1 MPRGAYYPTR
11 QSRYETLYAHLS
23 KFVKNVKVGTSVRQG
38 QTIGYVGSTGMSTG
52 PHLHYEIIKDGKHVN
67 PMTVKLPAIS
77 NLDSKEKKKF
87 QEYRKLLDS
96 GIEQLRDKPD
106 LFIQL

>member
-1 MPRGAYYPTR
+1 
-11 QSRYETLYAHLS
+11 LYAHLS
-23 KFVKNVKVGTSVRQG
+23 KFVKNVKVGTNVRQG

-77 NLDSKEKKKF
+77 NLGSADKKNF
-87 QEYRKLLDS
+87 LEYRKKLDE
-96 GIEQLRDKPD
+96 GIEELAKNPKM
-106 LFIQL
+106 FIQL